1 MMADSGYAREDDNPT
16 SLILDLNLVAS
27 LTEPV
32 RKSINRWP
40 SIANVREVDRL
51 RKDHVAIPH
60 HFEVIK
66 HG

>member
-1 MMADSGYAREDDNPT
+1 M
-16 SLILDLNLVAS
+16 AS

-40 SIANVREVDRL
+40 RMANVRKLDRL

-60 HFEVIK
+60 HFLIPQPI
-66 HG
+66 GPN